1 MNNAQSIL
9 TTFTQTTVDVASVEE
24 FLLGI
29 PRYREAGYEMKV
41 SACAGRLLHRTDSFE
56 FELRQHL
63 AGETKTRY
71 HLNRS
76 IRTFITLDKT
86 SARAMIIFSLNAVEA
101 TILSNEWYEL
111 MPRFR
116 KIRQH
121 IQKLI
126 AL

>member
-1 MNNAQSIL
+1 MSTTQSIL
-9 TTFTQTTVDVASVEE
+9 TTFTKTTVDVGSVED

-29 PRYREAGYEMKV
+29 PRYREAGYEMNV
-41 SACAGRLLHRTDSFE
+41 SAYAGRLLHRTDSFE

-63 AGETKTRY
+63 AGESKTLY

-76 IRTFITLDKT
+76 IRTFLALDNT
-86 SARAMIIFSLNAVEA
+86 SARAMILFSLNAVEA

-121 IQKLI
+121 VQKRITL
-126 AL
+126 

>member
-9 TTFTQTTVDVASVEE
+9 NTFTQTTINVSSVED

-29 PRYREAGYEMKV
+29 PRYREAGYEMNV
-41 SACAGRLLHRTDSFE
+41 SAYAGRLLHRTDSFE
-56 FELRQHL
+56 FELRQYL
-63 AGETKTRY
+63 AGESKTLY

-76 IRTFITLDKT
+76 IKTFLALNHT
-86 SARAMIIFSLNAVEA
+86 SARAMILFSLNAVEA

-116 KIRQH
+116 KTRRH
-121 IQKLI
+121 VQKFI

>member
-9 TTFTQTTVDVASVEE
+9 TTFTQTTINVASVED

-29 PRYREAGYEMKV
+29 PRYREAGYEMNV
-41 SACAGRLLHRTDSFE
+41 SAYAGRLLHRTDSFE
-56 FELRQHL
+56 FELRQYL
-63 AGETKTRY
+63 AGESKTRY

-116 KIRQH
+116 KIRKH
-121 IQKLI
+121 VQKRITL
-126 AL
+126 